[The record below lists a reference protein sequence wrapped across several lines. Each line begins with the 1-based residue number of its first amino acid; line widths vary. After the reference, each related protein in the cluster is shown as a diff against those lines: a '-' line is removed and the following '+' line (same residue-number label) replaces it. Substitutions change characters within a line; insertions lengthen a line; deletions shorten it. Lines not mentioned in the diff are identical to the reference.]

1 MLLSQARPFVIAFFS
16 GAFNA
21 FAHKPAAVST
31 AAAADTHMQ
40 PG

>member
-1 MLLSQARPFVIAFFS
+1 MLLSQAQLVVIAFFS
-16 GAFNA
+16 GEFNA
-21 FAHKPAAVST
+21 FAHKLSAAST